1 LYSIKPIAPSRRSTP
16 QKVAR
21 TAPSGLHA
29 LLRCLLA
36 KPELA
41 RAFPQEV
48 LSDDAEAAT
57 IRALIEW
64 VKEQQEE
71 VSVAAM
77 TQSFQGTSHEAALA
91 AVQAEVMQWGEN
103 FDVDAEFHGVM
114 SKLRE
119 EVLKQEFQLLQDKLL
134 RTETLN
140 ESEQVR
146 YMQIPKMMNR
156 QRS

>member
-1 LYSIKPIAPSRRSTP
+1 
-16 QKVAR
+16 
-21 TAPSGLHA
+21 
-29 LLRCLLA
+29 
-36 KPELA
+36 
-41 RAFPQEV
+41 
-48 LSDDAEAAT
+48 
-57 IRALIEW
+57 
-64 VKEQQEE
+64 
-71 VSVAAM
+71 
-77 TQSFQGTSHEAALA
+77 
-91 AVQAEVMQWGEN
+91 
-103 FDVDAEFHGVM
+103 M